1 MQVSDLK
8 IGDLIKCTHADG
20 NQGVE
25 GERTHSFGVIVK
37 LERPQRRNRN
47 RPNEEQI
54 TWAEIQWH
62 EGTPNLGR
70 DGSVFGNLFR
80 GDEMNCL
87 LGAVAIQRRFEA
99 ARY

>member
-1 MQVSDLK
+1 VQVSDLK
-8 IGDLIKCTHADG
+8 VGDLIKCTHADG

-54 TWAEIQWH
+54 TWAEIHWH
-62 EGTPNLGR
+62 EGNRTWE
-70 DGSVFGNLFR
+70 
-80 GDEMNCL
+80 EMEVSLETC
-87 LGAVAIQRRFEA
+87 FEVMK
-99 ARY
+99 